1 MSTDVIPNKCLQY
14 IINIVHICYFNIKI
28 IFFCPFLNAYYSYK
42 IKRIFQ
48 PTFGDAY
55 YTQGLTLHETSWYIF
70 ILLVKKKTT
79 LLHKSIEHAIYW
91 RIHESLGLD
100 SFSIR
105 TKQENPIILTL
116 NFSEQFELYQWQ
128 LQWLHVKS
136 GPTVG

>member
-1 MSTDVIPNKCLQY
+1 MV
-14 IINIVHICYFNIKI
+14 YFYPI
-28 IFFCPFLNAYYSYK
+28 
-42 IKRIFQ
+42 
-48 PTFGDAY
+48 
-55 YTQGLTLHETSWYIF
+55 GL
-70 ILLVKKKTT
+70 KKKT
-79 LLHKSIEHAIYW
+79 LLHKSIEHALYW
-91 RIHESLGLD
+91 RIHESLGLN

>member
-1 MSTDVIPNKCLQY
+1 MV
-14 IINIVHICYFNIKI
+14 YFYPI
-28 IFFCPFLNAYYSYK
+28 
-42 IKRIFQ
+42 
-48 PTFGDAY
+48 
-55 YTQGLTLHETSWYIF
+55 GL
-70 ILLVKKKTT
+70 KKKPI
-79 LLHKSIEHAIYW
+79 LHKSIEHAFYW

>member
-1 MSTDVIPNKCLQY
+1 MSTDVIPNNCLQY

-48 PTFGDAY
+48 PTYGDAY

-70 ILLVKKKTT
+70 ILLVWKKKT
-79 LLHKSIEHAIYW
+79 LLHKSIEHALYW

-136 GPTVG
+136 DPTVG